1 MQAYKDIVNSKFKRY
16 SGLCVLQVTTDT
28 LALMLEGGQLRLQIV
43 SRDSDKVSRVGTN
56 LTNGDWLRVALTL
69 GNGRYSMQ
77 GVLLCH
83 NTERLK
89 YMRTRVANFGQICL
103 WRATDQHVWLKR
115 SWNSV
120 FAWLNI
126 SGFRRDVLFRC
137 WFAMKHFFENIQ
149 AKVISVKTIE
159 NKWISES
166 KQATPQDK
174 KHTHANESL
183 GGHWTAWH
191 PLFLSRFF
199 FLFVPTVQN
208 ILRMR
213 PRSPV

>member
-89 YMRTRVANFGQICL
+89 YMRTRVANFG
-103 WRATDQHVWLKR
+103 
-115 SWNSV
+115 
-120 FAWLNI
+120 
-126 SGFRRDVLFRC
+126 
-137 WFAMKHFFENIQ
+137 
-149 AKVISVKTIE
+149 
-159 NKWISES
+159 
-166 KQATPQDK
+166 
-174 KHTHANESL
+174 
-183 GGHWTAWH
+183 
-191 PLFLSRFF
+191 
-199 FLFVPTVQN
+199 
-208 ILRMR
+208 
-213 PRSPV
+213 